1 MLDHQSVLLL
11 GVSSFCLVELGHEPV
26 GNFVSLPRRRRHAR
40 RQRAVLLVRHP
51 AQFLLVLR
59 LSLDELFRGCFGGGG
74 EVGFSLGHRGLV
86 LVRLG
91 LELGVLR
98 VSRLVPG
105 VHLRRRGCCGRCEGL
120 GVPSLRGGDGLVV
133 LASHFVD
140 SGVQGRDG
148 GGAVL
153 LGGCLCRHESF
164 GSDVLGV
171 LQLILESLGL
181 LRGGLLDQRD
191 GRGGLLLSLVQLLAP
206 QFFHCGSLIG
216 ELSFEPGGKICL
228 DVVHLLA
235 KVALQLL
242 LLVRKH
248 QLRRVQPGDAVGH
261 GVVHRGEHANPR
273 LGAFRVHQRLESSPL
288 AGGGTGLGVKR
299 LLQRGADGL
308 DRRVPVLL
316 DLRLEHLD
324 LLVLC
329 GLHRRERLV
338 LRGFQLGD
346 LFVVSGLKLSRLAL
360 PVRVEILLSLGD
372 LRGEPGADDAL
383 QLGLLAGK
391 VLVEGAAFRPR
402 GSKLRAN
409 SRDDLVP
416 LRRELCDQR
425 LLLRLELSDRGL
437 EFLRGSLVVLGE
449 FRDGGFLGR
458 HEGFGGDVLGVLK
471 RLRVVRVEHLNLGL
485 VRPSEVL
492 DVLIVER
499 PLLLDAVLVIRGDG
513 FDGGGVLR
521 LEQLH
526 SFAPLVRHLHLSLGD
541 GGLDGHFQL
550 LRRVRP
556 LILQEH
562 LKRLAL
568 GGRGSHSRLH
578 LELVLNLE
586 RLDRAVE
593 SRLTGG
599 SFGGAGV
606 GERLGVSSLR
616 RGDAFLEV
624 LLDPRGLGL
633 PPLRVLVRQGQR
645 RAVFGHLA
653 VEYPPLSRVKTP
665 RGSQRGGEP
674 LALLVRLGLSLCD
687 GLLQT
692 ADLGLERG
700 DVRVVGVLH
709 AGDLLGHSFLD
720 VLERRGDARVLAQLL
735 VFVAENHNLGFERL
749 DALLVYPLKP
759 SHLARLLALDLRQ
772 PRRLLL
778 ELLHHQLLQP
788 LEHLESGLLPRRR
801 PRRSRRRTH
810 PLARGR
816 EHHVVGGDHHRL
828 ASRRL
833 LRHRDRQPLAELLGE
848 IPGDAHARGRRQ
860 RRRRARLGRL
870 RALDDAHYG

>member
-1 MLDHQSVLLL
+1 MLSGVVGGELERRGGLRLGSGNLIVCILGRRQDPLFEILNRALGRLRRLRHPLIVVRLHPLDGAVEGGDLLLGLFLRLNHLDGGGCLDRAELFGVVLAEGLDLEEELFFPLLELGSHGSVDFRDRLVLRGCRSGQGVLGLLFGLRQSGLHLQELVGKFRSRRIQGILPLLVESLHRRRGVSHLLRGVLHDIFELFPVLDHQSVLLL

-91 LELGVLR
+91 LELGVLC

-105 VHLRRRGCCGRCEGL
+105 LHLRRRGCCGRCEGL

-191 GRGGLLLSLVQLLAP
+191 GRGGLLLSLRQLLAP
-206 QFFHCGSLIG
+206 QFLHGGSLIG

-242 LLVRKH
+242 FLVRKH

-288 AGGGTGLGVKR
+288 AGGGAGLGVKR

-329 GLHRRERLV
+329 GLHRLERLV

-346 LFVVSGLKLSRLAL
+346 LFVVSGLKLCRLAL
-360 PVRVEILLSLGD
+360 PVRVETLLSLGD

-383 QLGLLAGK
+383 QLGPLAGK
-391 VLVEGAAFRPR
+391 VVVEGAAFRPR

-409 SRDDLVP
+409 SRDNLVP
-416 LRRELCDQR
+416 LRRELRDQR

-437 EFLRGSLVVLGE
+437 EFLRGGLVVLGE
-449 FRDGGFLGR
+449 FRDGGLLGR

-526 SFAPLVRHLHLSLGD
+526 PFAPLVRHLHLSLGD

-568 GGRGSHSRLH
+568 GGRGSHRRLH
-578 LELVLNLE
+578 L
-586 RLDRAVE
+586 
-593 SRLTGG
+593 
-599 SFGGAGV
+599 
-606 GERLGVSSLR
+606 
-616 RGDAFLEV
+616 
-624 LLDPRGLGL
+624 
-633 PPLRVLVRQGQR
+633 
-645 RAVFGHLA
+645 
-653 VEYPPLSRVKTP
+653 
-665 RGSQRGGEP
+665 
-674 LALLVRLGLSLCD
+674 
-687 GLLQT
+687 
-692 ADLGLERG
+692 
-700 DVRVVGVLH
+700 
-709 AGDLLGHSFLD
+709 
-720 VLERRGDARVLAQLL
+720 
-735 VFVAENHNLGFERL
+735 
-749 DALLVYPLKP
+749 
-759 SHLARLLALDLRQ
+759 
-772 PRRLLL
+772 
-778 ELLHHQLLQP
+778 
-788 LEHLESGLLPRRR
+788 
-801 PRRSRRRTH
+801 
-810 PLARGR
+810 
-816 EHHVVGGDHHRL
+816 
-828 ASRRL
+828 
-833 LRHRDRQPLAELLGE
+833 
-848 IPGDAHARGRRQ
+848 
-860 RRRRARLGRL
+860 
-870 RALDDAHYG
+870 